1 MEWENISS
9 SGIRLKR
16 FNSVFR
22 LMRNAKFFSYK
33 REIFSEW
40 LIDCTKLFSVIL
52 IAWNLLFRNNVVT
65 GSRVYNRR
73 QNC

>member
-1 MEWENISS
+1 MEWENISI
-9 SGIRLKR
+9 SGIRLKL

-22 LMRNAKFFSYK
+22 LIRNAKFFGYK
-33 REIFSEW
+33 REIFSKW